1 MSLDATV
8 REANLRDS
16 VKKYFVDNLYTTEG
30 VQVTFDRGLSTPKV
44 QGTEVDRWVA
54 ISFGEM
60 EIGTLSSVLI
70 TIFCCTKMDSEGF
83 KLAQLRD
90 KVVGYLVS
98 DTATDGHAKI
108 SLYRS
113 HASEAWVKVGGMVI
127 CLESESPTMEAEDNT
142 KIKAI
147 TITLRWGAK
156 V

>member
-1 MSLDATV
+1 MSLDATA

-16 VKKYFVDNLYTTEG
+16 VKKFFVDNLVTAEG

-44 QGTEVDRWVA
+44 QGSEVDRWVA
-54 ISFGEM
+54 IKIGEITL
-60 EIGTLSSVLI
+60 ETLSSAIV

-90 KVVGYLVS
+90 KVVGYLLNDS
-98 DTATDGHAKI
+98 FPDGSGRI
-108 SLYRS
+108 TLYRS
-113 HASEAWVKVGGMVI
+113 HASDAWVNVGGIVI
-127 CLESESPTMEAEDNT
+127 CLESESPTMEAEDNS

-147 TITLRWGAK
+147 TITLKWSAK